1 MKPSKVI
8 IAGAAV
14 AGLLSGSAAVRANA
28 TTTSSHPGVSLQT
41 MADEKSRYQNTCAR
55 DRMTARARAGA
66 RTGEKTTARAKEAA
80 QPTEA
85 SLINS
90 RSHYPRRHIGGPG
103 AIQRGWDGPGVLSQ

>member
-1 MKPSKVI
+1 MIRLPPAIRAPRSKRW
-8 IAGAAV
+8 
-14 AGLLSGSAAVRANA
+14 LSKKG
-28 TTTSSHPGVSLQT
+28 
-41 MADEKSRYQNTCAR
+41 RYQNPCAR

-103 AIQRGWDGPGVLSQ
+103 AIQRGWDGPGVLSQEIFIGANPFKNKWAG